1 MSFVKRTWKD
11 RVSEY
16 PNRRTI
22 NDGYTTK
29 QVTVGRDEGS
39 VTEEGDA
46 FNAANMN
53 DLEDRIYAAVESG
66 GGGGGS
72 GTYDYDDLMNKPTIN
87 SVQLAGNKTTADLHI
102 SYNDLE
108 DTPTLATVATSG
120 DYNDLINQPIEPPY
134 NVYRYQGVIL
144 NSTKGASGILS
155 QGVATITMYKG
166 VARIDFVLRIT
177 QADTESGFYK
187 YGINRNLFTSITGK
201 AITPLD
207 GGSAIF
213 YDANGAW
220 AGANGYGGCFVKT
233 DGIFW
238 RPARW
243 TTTGGAY
250 FIGAYP
256 VTSFPLDYKISG
268 TVIGT
273 YT

>member
-108 DTPTLATVATSG
+108 DTPNLANVAETG
-120 DYNDLINQPIEPPY
+120 NYNDLINTPVPETAVNFTSQVSLVGTVGNSTQFY
-134 NVYRYQGVIL
+134 KKDNVVYINYQGATGTHAANDTLFTLPAGYRPL
-144 NSTKGASGILS
+144 NNLSAPFTLNGAAYGSVSIGASTGICKINFIS
-155 QGVATITMYKG
+155 NSSMDG
-166 VARIDFVLRIT
+166 RIYF
-177 QADTESGFYK
+177 
-187 YGINRNLFTSITGK
+187 NL
-201 AITPLD
+201 
-207 GGSAIF
+207 
-213 YDANGAW
+213 
-220 AGANGYGGCFVKT
+220 
-233 DGIFW
+233 
-238 RPARW
+238 
-243 TTTGGAY
+243 
-250 FIGAYP
+250 AYP
-256 VTSFPLDYKISG
+256 
-268 TVIGT
+268 TV
-273 YT
+273 

>member
-39 VTEEGDA
+39 VTEEGTQ

-108 DTPTLATVATSG
+108 NKPTLATVATSG
-120 DYNDLINQPIEPPY
+120 DYNDLINTPVPETAVNFTSQVTFVGSVGGATKFYKKNEV
-134 NVYRYQGVIL
+134 VYLNYQGATGTHSTNDTLFTLPAEYRPLGNLNCPFIL
-144 NSTKGASGILS
+144 NNTAYGSI
-155 QGVATITMYKG
+155 
-166 VARIDFVLRIT
+166 
-177 QADTESGFYK
+177 
-187 YGINRNLFTSITGK
+187 GIN
-201 AITPLD
+201 A
-207 GGSAIF
+207 
-213 YDANGAW
+213 
-220 AGANGYGGCFVKT
+220 
-233 DGIFW
+233 
-238 RPARW
+238 
-243 TTTGGAY
+243 TTGVCSINFISSTTVNGRIY
-250 FIGAYP
+250 FNLAYP
-256 VTSFPLDYKISG
+256 TA
-268 TVIGT
+268 
-273 YT
+273 

>member
-108 DTPTLATVATSG
+108 DTPNLANVAETG
-120 DYNDLINQPIEPPY
+120 DYNDLINTPTVNTACSVAVGSTMPAGFPLPVVIRRNNAVQVVFGIQLPARTYANTDVLWNITPKP
-134 NVYRYQGVIL
+134 VATSRGVIAL
-144 NSTKGASGILS
+144 GG
-155 QGVATITMYKG
+155 
-166 VARIDFVLRIT
+166 
-177 QADTESGFYK
+177 GFPTVN
-187 YGINRNLFTSITGK
+187 IS
-201 AITPLD
+201 
-207 GGSAIF
+207 
-213 YDANGAW
+213 ANGEIKFN
-220 AGANGYGGCFVKT
+220 GAQTLNAATWFIGQITFLT
-233 DGIFW
+233 DG
-238 RPARW
+238 
-243 TTTGGAY
+243 
-250 FIGAYP
+250 
-256 VTSFPLDYKISG
+256 
-268 TVIGT
+268 
-273 YT
+273 

>member
-108 DTPTLATVATSG
+108 DTPNLANVAETG
-120 DYNDLINQPIEPPY
+120 DYNDLINTPTVNTAYSVVAGSTMPAGFPLPTVIRRN
-134 NVYRYQGVIL
+134 NVVQVTFGFQIPARTYA
-144 NSTKGASGILS
+144 ST
-155 QGVATITMYKG
+155 
-166 VARIDFVLRIT
+166 DVLW
-177 QADTESGFYK
+177 
-187 YGINRNLFTSITGK
+187 N
-201 AITPLD
+201 ITPKPVAVSRAIIALGSTYPTLNFLTD
-207 GGSAIF
+207 GSVRLNGTTTLNAATWFIGQAIF
-213 YDANGAW
+213 L
-220 AGANGYGGCFVKT
+220 T
-233 DGIFW
+233 D
-238 RPARW
+238 
-243 TTTGGAY
+243 
-250 FIGAYP
+250 
-256 VTSFPLDYKISG
+256 D
-268 TVIGT
+268 
-273 YT
+273 

>member
-108 DTPTLATVATSG
+108 NTPSLATVATSG
-120 DYNDLINQPIEPPY
+120 DYNDLSNTPDLSVVDISSGITVTKTAGEWTVDSWQAYRTGNVVQLRIVFQGNGQAVAAGSNAINCTVAGIKPKTEVCAMGFAGSNLFIGGIYASGSVLIRIPY
-134 NVYRYQGVIL
+134 NSLTIGSTSKPVI
-144 NSTKGASGILS
+144 
-155 QGVATITMYKG
+155 V
-166 VARIDFVLRIT
+166 F
-177 QADTESGFYK
+177 E
-187 YGINRNLFTSITGK
+187 
-201 AITPLD
+201 
-207 GGSAIF
+207 
-213 YDANGAW
+213 
-220 AGANGYGGCFVKT
+220 
-233 DGIFW
+233 
-238 RPARW
+238 
-243 TTTGGAY
+243 
-250 FIGAYP
+250 FIAA
-256 VTSFPLDYKISG
+256 
-268 TVIGT
+268 
-273 YT
+273 